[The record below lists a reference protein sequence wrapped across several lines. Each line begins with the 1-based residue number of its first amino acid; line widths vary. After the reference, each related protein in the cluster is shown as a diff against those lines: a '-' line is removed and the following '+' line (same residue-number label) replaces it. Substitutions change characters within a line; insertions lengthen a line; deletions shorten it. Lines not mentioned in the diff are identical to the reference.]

1 MSESGAPSIPRGV
14 LWGAAALLGFTL
26 VSAGAARVGVIGP
39 DDAPAAEA
47 VASRDLRFKDRADG
61 AVTVHEA
68 GDDRL
73 IAVLPPGGDGFIR
86 GAMRGLARER
96 RQREVGAEPPFRL
109 TRWDNGR
116 LSLEDTGTG
125 RRIALEAFGP
135 TNVQAFARFLT
146 AEAAAR

>member
-1 MSESGAPSIPRGV
+1 VSEPGADRSIPRGV
-14 LWGAAALLGFTL
+14 LWGAAALIGFTI

-39 DDAPAAEA
+39 EQKPAAEA
-47 VASRDLRFKDRADG
+47 AAIRDLRFKDRADG

-68 GDDRL
+68 SDDRL
-73 IAVLPPGGDGFIR
+73 VAVLPPGGDGFIR

-96 RQREVGAEPPFRL
+96 RQKEVGPEPPFRL

-125 RRIALEAFGP
+125 RRVDLEAFGP
-135 TNVQAFARFLT
+135 TNAQAFGRLLT
-146 AEAAAR
+146 TEAAR

>member
-1 MSESGAPSIPRGV
+1 MSEPGADRSIPRGV
-14 LWGAAALLGFTL
+14 LWGAAALIGFTI

-39 DDAPAAEA
+39 EQRPAAEA
-47 VASRDLRFKDRADG
+47 AAIRDLRFKDRADG

-68 GDDRL
+68 SDDRL
-73 IAVLPPGGDGFIR
+73 VAVLPPGGDGFIR

-96 RQREVGAEPPFRL
+96 RQKEVGPEPPFRL

-125 RRIALEAFGP
+125 RRVDLEAFGP
-135 TNVQAFARFLT
+135 TNAQAFGRLLT
-146 AEAAAR
+146 AEAAP

>member
-1 MSESGAPSIPRGV
+1 MSEPGADRSIPRGV
-14 LWGAAALLGFTL
+14 LWGAAALIGFSI

-39 DDAPAAEA
+39 EQKPAAEA
-47 VASRDLRFKDRADG
+47 AAIRDLRFKDRADG

-68 GDDRL
+68 SDDRL
-73 IAVLPPGGDGFIR
+73 VAVLPPGGDGFIR

-96 RQREVGAEPPFRL
+96 RQKEVGPEPPFRL

-125 RRIALEAFGP
+125 RRIDLEAFGP
-135 TNVQAFARFLT
+135 TNAQAFGRLLT
-146 AEAAAR
+146 AEAAR

>member
-1 MSESGAPSIPRGV
+1 VSEPGADRSIPRGV
-14 LWGAAALLGFTL
+14 LWGAAALIGFTI

-39 DDAPAAEA
+39 EQKPAAEA
-47 VASRDLRFKDRADG
+47 AAIRDLRFKDRADG

-68 GDDRL
+68 SDDRL
-73 IAVLPPGGDGFIR
+73 VAVLPPGGDGFIR

-96 RQREVGAEPPFRL
+96 RQKEVGPEPPFRL

-125 RRIALEAFGP
+125 RRIDLEAFGP
-135 TNVQAFARFLT
+135 TNAQAFGRLLT
-146 AEAAAR
+146 AEAAP

>member
-1 MSESGAPSIPRGV
+1 V
-14 LWGAAALLGFTL
+14 LWGAAALIGFTI

-39 DDAPAAEA
+39 EQKPAAEA
-47 VASRDLRFKDRADG
+47 AAIRDLRFKDRADG

-68 GDDRL
+68 SDDRL
-73 IAVLPPGGDGFIR
+73 VAVLPPGGDGFIR

-96 RQREVGAEPPFRL
+96 RQKEVGPEPPFRL

-125 RRIALEAFGP
+125 RRVDLEAFGP
-135 TNVQAFARFLT
+135 TNAQAFGRLLT
-146 AEAAAR
+146 AEAAP

>member
-1 MSESGAPSIPRGV
+1 VSEPGADRSIPRGV
-14 LWGAAALLGFTL
+14 LWGAAALIGFSI

-39 DDAPAAEA
+39 EQKPAAEA
-47 VASRDLRFKDRADG
+47 AAIRDLRFKDRADG

-68 GDDRL
+68 SDDRL
-73 IAVLPPGGDGFIR
+73 VAVLPPGGDGFIR

-96 RQREVGAEPPFRL
+96 RQKEVGPEPPFRL

-125 RRIALEAFGP
+125 RRIDLEAFGP
-135 TNVQAFARFLT
+135 TNAQAFGRLLA
-146 AEAAAR
+146 AEAAP

>member
-1 MSESGAPSIPRGV
+1 VSEPGADRSIPRGV
-14 LWGAAALLGFTL
+14 LWGAAALIGFTI

-39 DDAPAAEA
+39 EQRPAAEA
-47 VASRDLRFKDRADG
+47 AAIRDLRFKDRADG

-68 GDDRL
+68 SDDRL
-73 IAVLPPGGDGFIR
+73 VAVLPPGGDGFIR

-96 RQREVGAEPPFRL
+96 RQKEVGPEPPFRL

-125 RRIALEAFGP
+125 RRVDLEAFGP
-135 TNVQAFARFLT
+135 TNAQAFGRLLT
-146 AEAAAR
+146 AEAAP

>member
-1 MSESGAPSIPRGV
+1 MSEPGADRSIPRGV
-14 LWGAAALLGFTL
+14 LWGAAALIGFTI

-39 DDAPAAEA
+39 EQRPAAEA
-47 VASRDLRFKDRADG
+47 AAIRDLRFKDRADG

-68 GDDRL
+68 SDDRL
-73 IAVLPPGGDGFIR
+73 VAVLPPGGDGFIR

-96 RQREVGAEPPFRL
+96 RQKEVGPEPPFRL

-125 RRIALEAFGP
+125 RRIDLEAFGP
-135 TNVQAFARFLT
+135 TNAQAFGRLLT
-146 AEAAAR
+146 AEAAP

>member
-1 MSESGAPSIPRGV
+1 MSEPGADRLIPRGV
-14 LWGAAALLGFTL
+14 LWGAAALIGFTI

-39 DDAPAAEA
+39 EQKPAAEA
-47 VASRDLRFKDRADG
+47 AAIRDLRFKDRADG

-68 GDDRL
+68 SDDRL
-73 IAVLPPGGDGFIR
+73 VAVLPPGGDGFIR

-96 RQREVGAEPPFRL
+96 RQKEVGPEPPFRL

-125 RRIALEAFGP
+125 RRIDLEAFGP
-135 TNVQAFARFLT
+135 TNAQAFGRLLT
-146 AEAAAR
+146 AEAAP